1 MCVGGSGVGSGNTV
15 CPPLGPILLAL
26 TAPVGSLPQE
36 DGIVESG
43 CRELAVGSRPAV
55 VDVAA
60 EGLSSSS
67 SYRGQRAAGV
77 EGGCWGCTTAAA
89 AGV

>member
-55 VDVAA
+55 VDVAV
-60 EGLSSSS
+60 EGSSS
-67 SYRGQRAAGV
+67 SYMGQRAAGA
-77 EGGCWGCTTAAA
+77 EGGCWGRTTAAA
-89 AGV
+89 TGV